1 MAEVRHRPVRTPVV
15 MQMEVV
21 ECGAAC
27 LGIVLGYFGLWRP
40 LEELRK
46 VCAVGRDGCTAADIR
61 RAAEQYGLRATGW
74 RKRVDQLRGMSMPL
88 ILFWEFNH
96 FVVLE
101 GVRRDRFLINDP
113 GSGRRSVGATEFSR
127 SFTGLVLAMAP
138 GPDFKR
144 NDGQPRILGLL
155 WPWLRDFR
163 PALAFAAGCGL
174 LLALPR
180 LALPLLLAGYVDH
193 VLAAGEYA
201 WGGVLA
207 GAMLAGAVLLYLL
220 TWVEQRCL
228 RHISVQ
234 LSVRQAGRF
243 LTRLFRLP
251 SNYFERRQSGDLT
264 ARLQSI
270 DEVAAAASGQVV
282 RMAIELVTGGLFLV
296 LLLTIDAWLA
306 AGVAALALVCASL
319 MRVVTRFRVDSNQ
332 TWRREQGLL
341 AGVETMGMTG
351 IDAALATATED
362 DLLLRMSGYQ
372 AREVVARQRFLELGQ
387 LTASF
392 PTLFQILGGALVL
405 GYGGGRVMAG
415 EMSLGL
421 LMGAFF
427 VADQFLRPVGRF
439 VEFAD
444 RFRTLEADLLRID
457 DVLAAEPDVVQ
468 DAQPDRGSG
477 RIATIEGRLRLAG
490 RVEFERVT
498 FGYRRGSPLIEDFSL
513 SIEPGQRV
521 AIVGPSASGKSTLA
535 GLLAGIHRPWSG
547 RVSIDGRPRDEIS
560 SEILARSIALV
571 DQRVL
576 LFSGTIRDNLT
587 LWNRGVL
594 DEDMVAAAR
603 DAAIHDEIMARSQ
616 DYDSLVV
623 EGGRNFSGGQR
634 QRMEIARA
642 LVTKPTVLILDEATA
657 SLDALTEAN
666 VDDALRRRGC
676 TCFIVAHR
684 LSTIRDS
691 DLIIV
696 LDGGRE
702 AARGSHEE
710 LMAQP
715 DGIYR
720 QLVGEA

>member
-1 MAEVRHRPVRTPVV
+1 

-27 LGIVLGYFGLWRP
+27 LGIVLGYFGCWRP
-40 LEELRK
+40 LEELRT
-46 VCAVGRDGCTAADIR
+46 VCAVSRDGCNAADIR
-61 RAAEQYGLRATGW
+61 RAAERYGLRATGW
-74 RKRVDQLRGMSMPL
+74 RKRVDQLRDMPMPL

-101 GVRRDRFLINDP
+101 GVRRGRFLINDP
-113 GSGRRSVGATEFSR
+113 GTGRRSVGASEFSR
-127 SFTGLVLAMAP
+127 SFTGVALEMAP
-138 GPDFKR
+138 GPEFR
-144 NDGQPRILGLL
+144 PNDGEPRLHRLL

-163 PALAFAAGCGL
+163 RPLAFAAGCGL

-193 VLAAGEYA
+193 VLAGGEYA
-201 WGGVLA
+201 WGGMFA
-207 GAMLAGAVLLYLL
+207 AAMLVFAALLYLL

-228 RHISVQ
+228 RYIGVQ
-234 LSVRQAGRF
+234 LSIGRAARF
-243 LTRLFRLP
+243 IDRLFRLP
-251 SNYFERRQSGDLT
+251 VSYFERRQSGDLT

-270 DEVAAAASGQVV
+270 DEVAAAASGQIV
-282 RMAIELVTGGLFLV
+282 RLTIELATSFLLLV
-296 LLLTIDAWLA
+296 LLLAIDAWLA
-306 AGVAALALVCASL
+306 AGVAALALVCAAL
-319 MRVVTRFRVDSNQ
+319 MRAATRFRVDANHS
-332 TWRREQGLL
+332 WRREQGVLG
-341 AGVETMGMTG
+341 GVETVAMTG
-351 IDAALATATED
+351 IDTALATATED
-362 DLLLRMSGYQ
+362 DLLVRIGGYQ
-372 AREVVARQRFLELGQ
+372 ARELVARQRFLELGQ
-387 LTASF
+387 FTASF
-392 PTLFQILGGALVL
+392 PALFQILGGALVL
-405 GYGGGRVMAG
+405 GFGGWRVMSG

-444 RFRTLEADLLRID
+444 RLRTLKADLLRID
-457 DVLAAEPDVVQ
+457 DVLAAEPEVARDTR
-468 DAQPDRGSG
+468 PDTGTG
-477 RIATIEGRLRLAG
+477 RIATIDGRLRLAG
-490 RVEFERVT
+490 RIEFDRVT

-513 SIEPGQRV
+513 VVEPGQRV
-521 AIVGPSASGKSTLA
+521 AVVGPSSSGKSTLA
-535 GLLAGIHRPWSG
+535 GLLAGAHRPWSG
-547 RVSIDGRPRDEIS
+547 RILLDGHPRADIPDEI
-560 SEILARSIALV
+560 ITRSIAFV
-571 DQRVL
+571 DQRIL
-576 LFSGTIRDNLT
+576 LFSGTVRDNLT
-587 LWNRGVL
+587 LWNSAVPDR
-594 DEDMVAAAR
+594 DMVAAAR
-603 DAAIHDEIMARSQ
+603 DAAIHEEIMARGQ
-616 DYDSLVV
+616 DYDSPVA

-642 LVTKPTVLILDEATA
+642 LVTGPSVLILDEATA
-657 SLDALTEAN
+657 SLDALTEAS

-710 LMAQP
+710 LMRRP

-720 QLVGEA
+720 QLVGTG